1 MIIQFVIH
9 LCKINCQLLL
19 EICEIVCNITHS
31 LPYCSAQRVGV
42 IVRLE
47 RESFQ
52 VLTNENKTIQVKHQ
66 AINKKKDS
74 RHAVALD
81 SDNNQLQVK
90 DIVKVIDGAHAVSI
104 FKEIVNVVV
113 IISLYLCGFTHGRL

>member
-1 MIIQFVIH
+1 M
-9 LCKINCQLLL
+9 
-19 EICEIVCNITHS
+19 
-31 LPYCSAQRVGV
+31 GV

-52 VLTNENKTIQVKHQ
+52 VLTNENKLVQVKHQ

-81 SDNNQLQVK
+81 TDNNNLQVK
-90 DIVKVIDGAHAVSI
+90 DIVKVVDGAHAVS
-104 FKEIVNVVV
+104 
-113 IISLYLCGFTHGRL
+113 T

>member
-1 MIIQFVIH
+1 MV
-9 LCKINCQLLL
+9 
-19 EICEIVCNITHS
+19 EICSKSAKAVPAVCLYLS
-31 LPYCSAQRVGV
+31 YSAQRVGV

-52 VLTNENKTIQVKHQ
+52 VLTNENKIIQVKHQ

-81 SDNNQLQVK
+81 SENNQLQVK
-90 DIVKVIDGAHAVSI
+90 DIVKVVDGGHAVS
-104 FKEIVNVVV
+104 
-113 IISLYLCGFTHGRL
+113 